1 MASSVS
7 IGGLVPLRPQLD
19 WLPGE
24 TLFSLCSRYHFISG
38 HRTPARTCTTLF
50 GTHRAAS
57 AHDVPS
63 HVQTLVDRTQGAL
76 GTAREVILEHTL
88 LPFYFPFHPAPRC
101 EQWLTQIGT
110 GSSPV
115 LKAQMGLAASQFGAS
130 HPLKACP
137 ICMQLDR
144 SDYGVAYWHVEHQ
157 IPGMHICRAHR
168 KPLLVATDKVSGQD
182 RFGWILP
189 QQAHLQSLTEEN
201 IFHNGDHLLAENALA
216 LWRLPRPFT
225 FSLDNLGKLYLNK
238 LVRLDIAH
246 HSSLRINQVRF
257 DHALANVICANS
269 LTTFWPWLAST
280 DSQRCLS
287 ARLRRMVHPTSG
299 RISRHPLPHLLLI
312 TLLFDS
318 WPHFRSAY
326 EEEENSPRE
335 DFALAFQT
343 TEPTAQSVRHNSDP
357 RRASLIDAIRSGKSV
372 SLAAKLSGVTVA
384 TAMSWGAK
392 EGISTP
398 RRPKV
403 LGTDARA
410 HLVGQLRR
418 GIDKSIAASSAGISV
433 QSVTRMLLTEPG
445 LHAQWREARFS
456 KAKEQ
461 SRRSWRKIA
470 QAFPTASSSE
480 WRKLNPAVY
489 AWLYRNDR
497 AWLQSSIRDRP
508 EPLVVAAQRRD
519 WQKCD
524 AAFAQAVRV
533 SALEWHVAHPGRRL
547 TIGII
552 CATVAG
558 LRQKLSAISKL
569 PLTRMAIQNAC
580 SKSPPKTPASQR
592 TFL

>member
-7 IGGLVPLRPQLD
+7 MGGLVALRPLLD

-38 HRTPARTCTTLF
+38 HRTPTQTCTALF

-63 HVQTLVDRTQGAL
+63 HVQTLVDRTQGVL

-144 SDYGVAYWHVEHQ
+144 NDYGVAYWHVEHQ
-157 IPGMHICRAHR
+157 IPGIHICRAHR
-168 KPLLVATDKVSGQD
+168 EPLLVATDKVSGQD

-189 QQAHLQSLTEEN
+189 QQARLQSLTEEE
-201 IFHNGDHLLAENALA
+201 ICHNGNHLLAENALA

-238 LVRLDIAH
+238 LVQLDIAH
-246 HSSLRINQVRF
+246 HGTSRINQIRF
-257 DHALANVICANS
+257 DQALSDVISANA
-269 LTTFWPWLAST
+269 LTTFWPWLASIN
-280 DSQRCLS
+280 SQRSLS

-318 WPHFRSAY
+318 WPHFWSTY
-326 EEEENSPRE
+326 EEEESSPRD
-335 DFALAFQT
+335 DFALVLQT
-343 TEPTAQSVRHNSDP
+343 TEPTTKSIGHNSDP
-357 RRASLIDAIRSGKSV
+357 RRASLTDAIRSGKSV

-384 TAMSWGAK
+384 TAMSWAAK
-392 EGISTP
+392 EGIATL

-403 LGTDARA
+403 LSTAIRI
-410 HLVGQLRR
+410 QLIKQLQG
-418 GIDKSIAASSAGISV
+418 GIDKTIAASSAGISV
-433 QSVTRMLLTEPG
+433 ESVTRLLLTEPG

-456 KAKEQ
+456 RVQEQ
-461 SRRSWRKIA
+461 SRRSWRKIT

-497 AWLQSSIRDRP
+497 AWLQSSIRDRS
-508 EPLVVAAQRRD
+508 EPLVVAALRRD
-519 WQKCD
+519 WQKRD
-524 AAFAQAVRV
+524 AALAQAVRV
-533 SALEWHVAHPGRRL
+533 SALEWHVAHPDKRL
-547 TIGII
+547 TVGII
-552 CATVAG
+552 CATVDG
-558 LRQKLSAISKL
+558 LRQKISVISKL
-569 PLTRMAIQNAC
+569 PLTRMAIHNAC
-580 SKSPPKTPASQR
+580 SNSLAKTSASQEK
-592 TFL
+592 LL